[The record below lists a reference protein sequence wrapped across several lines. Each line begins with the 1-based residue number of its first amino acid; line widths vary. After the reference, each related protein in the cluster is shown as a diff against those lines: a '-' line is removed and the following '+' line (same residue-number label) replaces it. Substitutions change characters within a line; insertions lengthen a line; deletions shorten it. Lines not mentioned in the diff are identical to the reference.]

1 MVDDGGYASY
11 QFPILVSHEV
21 FGFTKFEGCV
31 FSFVERVKHVVKQV
45 GNRVWVVFVQFV
57 VEADEALQFSFV
69 VTFLIVTAMFS
80 TSLFY
85 VGAKIMFFNEV

>member
-1 MVDDGGYASY
+1 M
-11 QFPILVSHEV
+11 
-21 FGFTKFEGCV
+21 GC
-31 FSFVERVKHVVKQV
+31 
-45 GNRVWVVFVQFV
+45 FVQFV

-85 VGAKIMFFNEV
+85 VGAKIMFLMKYKV

>member
-57 VEADEALQFSFV
+57 VEADEALQFSFCGN
-69 VTFLIVTAMFS
+69 FLDCNSHVFNFFILCGGKDNV
-80 TSLFY
+80 
-85 VGAKIMFFNEV
+85 FNEV